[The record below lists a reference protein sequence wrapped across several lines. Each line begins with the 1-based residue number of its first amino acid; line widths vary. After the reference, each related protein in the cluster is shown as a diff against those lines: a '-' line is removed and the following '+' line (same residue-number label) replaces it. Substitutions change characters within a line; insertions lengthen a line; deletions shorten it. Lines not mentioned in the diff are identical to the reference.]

1 MQMLTKLF
9 EREKFDYPLDI
20 PYTILITRF
29 NNDATTTTQSRVL
42 GAENTLFNNQ
52 VSTAIP

>member
-29 NNDATTTTQSRVL
+29 NNDATTTTRSRVL